1 MPHIMCGLHVYCAH
15 QRGPLASIQHLC
27 CWYGKEK
34 EIRSH
39 VSLINTAIQL
49 GWNIYH
55 CHHTISYCPLVFCD
69 PFSESKCTRS
79 WRVNVIAKN
88 LNLKNYVT
96 SYRLNQNSCPLFTW
110 ARIKATVKTE
120 KEKASNQNERHCI
133 AKVQTSFSNL
143 TGNVISHSTMSN
155 LAS

>member
-1 MPHIMCGLHVYCAH
+1 MWVTCVLRP
-15 QRGPLASIQHLC
+15 S
-27 CWYGKEK
+27 K
-34 EIRSH
+34 RSFG
-39 VSLINTAIQL
+39 INTTLVLLIWKRKGDKITRISHQY
-49 GWNIYH
+49 G
-55 CHHTISYCPLVFCD
+55 HTIGMEYLSLPSHNKLLSSRILW

-96 SYRLNQNSCPLFTW
+96 SYHLNQNSCPLFTW